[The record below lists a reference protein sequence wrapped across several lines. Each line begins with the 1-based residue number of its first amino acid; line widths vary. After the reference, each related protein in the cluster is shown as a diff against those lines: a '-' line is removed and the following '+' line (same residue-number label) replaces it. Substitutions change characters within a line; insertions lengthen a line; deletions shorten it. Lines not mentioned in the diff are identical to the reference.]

1 MKSIIVNLMIMCI
14 LIITGLL
21 ILFKF
26 WDFYTLKGETLR
38 VPKLVGTFVNDLPEN
53 TPFNFHFWG

>member
-1 MKSIIVNLMIMCI
+1 MCI